1 MGKQSMSG
9 TLSQHY
15 NESFLKKAEGRRS
28 KLKKLGSIEFG
39 PRNNKKI
46 DRIQN
51 LLRIIHQNYYLEF
64 YDAVCT
70 LSGVFF
76 EQTLGMVL
84 DEKYRELKGRM
95 FIRRRGELQQIHSRE
110 DLAEL
115 GMNDL
120 INLARQERF
129 LTDKNHSLAHQLR
142 LIRNKVIHEGSF
154 FMKKNEQATH
164 YEAEVEG
171 YGGRTEIVR
180 VSVDEV
186 EKYCQ
191 ERRWTEIGAYY
202 VLTRTR
208 MLVHDLCAFRVDKD
222 KESQA

>member
-1 MGKQSMSG
+1 MSD
-9 TLSQHY
+9 TLSQRY
-15 NESFLKKAEGRRS
+15 DETFLKKAEGRRD
-28 KLKKLGSIEFG
+28 KLKKLGSIQFG

-70 LSGVFF
+70 LSGVFL

-84 DEKYRELKGRM
+84 DEKYRELKGHM

-120 INLARQERF
+120 INLAQQQRF
-129 LTDKNHSLAHQLR
+129 LSDKNHALAHQLR

-154 FMKKNEQATH
+154 FMQKNEQATH

-171 YGGRTEIVR
+171 YGGRREIVR
-180 VSVDEV
+180 ITSEEV
-186 EKYCQ
+186 QNHCQ
-191 ERRWTEIGAYY
+191 DKRWTEVGAYY

-208 MLVHDLCAFRVDKD
+208 ALAHDLCAFRVAKD
-222 KESQA
+222 KAEYS